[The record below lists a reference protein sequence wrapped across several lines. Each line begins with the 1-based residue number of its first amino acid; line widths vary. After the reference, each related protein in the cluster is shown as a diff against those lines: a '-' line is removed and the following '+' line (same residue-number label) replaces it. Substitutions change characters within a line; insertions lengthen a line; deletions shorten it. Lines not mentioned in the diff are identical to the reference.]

1 MFVVLS
7 GVSIAA
13 VFLAIICS
21 VVLISEGFHLE
32 SLFLVPHITRLKGS
46 L

>member
-1 MFVVLS
+1 MFEIMA

-13 VFLAIICS
+13 VFLTIFCN
-21 VVLISEGFHLE
+21 VVLISEVFHLE
-32 SLFLVPHITRLKGS
+32 SFNLVPRITRLKGS